1 MAQRLLLLAC
11 GAAALL
17 GVACLDALYEDVNPP
32 DPAGGWVVCCQFGR
46 VGTCPC
52 DSVSGCSQELRACAG
67 GSCVSSSAG
76 SCGGADGGA
85 PHLDGG
91 SVDAGTDAGMPIE
104 AYVPCCRMDGGT
116 GFVGT
121 CPCAGGSG
129 CDGGAF
135 TACRQGT
142 CVLGGACP

>member
-17 GVACLDALYEDVNPP
+17 GVACLDALYEDLDPP

-52 DSVSGCSQELRACAG
+52 DSASGCSQELRACAG
-67 GSCVSSSAG
+67 GACVPSSAG
-76 SCGGADGGA
+76 SCNGANPDGGA
-85 PHLDGG
+85 PTLDGG
-91 SVDAGTDAGMPIE
+91 LSDGGIPIE
-104 AYVPCCRMDGGT
+104 TYVPCCRVDGGA
-116 GFVGT
+116 GSVRT
-121 CPCAGGSG
+121 CPCAGGGGG

-142 CVLGGACP
+142 CVLSGTCPE